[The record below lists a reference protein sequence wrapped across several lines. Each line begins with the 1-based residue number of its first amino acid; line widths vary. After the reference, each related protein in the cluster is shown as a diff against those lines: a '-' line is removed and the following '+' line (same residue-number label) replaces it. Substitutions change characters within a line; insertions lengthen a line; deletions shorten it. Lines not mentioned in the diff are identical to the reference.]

1 MGTWNTSLKGND
13 TFLDIYHTFM
23 DLYNEGKDPIK
34 ISKEIQEDYDD
45 MFNDYEDGHNC
56 YFALALA
63 QWETKIQDEIV
74 FNKVKAI
81 IQDGKEYELWKELG
95 ADDKT
100 LNNRQKVIDSFLK
113 KISKQKDKPKRRLK
127 QKLEFFTK
135 ELVRTTAPDGRKTFT
150 VSEHFTNGIY
160 GQTGSMLNWVDG
172 GSGIMYY
179 KGEGNRIMAKWIDSQ
194 NLEIFHEKGVDFLK
208 KEEEFYYCG
217 DQGQIHYRPFDFD
230 DEKNAL

>member
-23 DLYNEGKDPIK
+23 DLYNEGKDPK
-34 ISKEIQEDYDD
+34 EISKEIQEDYED
-45 MFNDYEDGHNC
+45 MFNDYEDGHNS

-63 QWETKIQDEIV
+63 QWETKTQDETI

-81 IQDGKEYELWKELG
+81 IQDGKEYDLWKELG
-95 ADDKT
+95 ADEKT
-100 LNNRQKVIDSFLK
+100 LNKRQNIVDTFLQ
-113 KISKQKDKPKRRLK
+113 KISKQKDKPKRRFR
-127 QKLEFFTK
+127 QKLEFLTK
-135 ELVRTTAPDGRKTFT
+135 ELVRITAPDGRKTFT
-150 VSEHFTNGIY
+150 VYEHFTNGIY
-160 GQTGSMLNWVDG
+160 GQTGSMLSWVDG

-179 KGEGNRIMAKWIDSQ
+179 NGEGIKIRARWIDSQ
-194 NLEIFHEKGVDFLK
+194 NLEIIHEKGIDFLK
-208 KEEEFYYCG
+208 KEENFYYCG